1 MRCRMRVLRMWMQ
14 VAVGGVIL
22 LVVGRVVV
30 VGQLLVNM
38 LLLLLLLVL
47 LVVGMARWKH
57 LEMVLLQLGL
67 GETPTLVLTFQGSS
81 SEGWLLVFLVT

>member
-1 MRCRMRVLRMWMQ
+1 MRVLRMWMQ
-14 VAVGGVIL
+14 VAVGRVVL

-38 LLLLLLLVL
+38 LLLLLMLL
-47 LVVGMARWKH
+47 LVVGMARWEH

-67 GETPTLVLTFQGSS
+67 GETPTLVLTFEGSS

>member
-1 MRCRMRVLRMWMQ
+1 MRVLRMGMQ

-30 VGQLLVNM
+30 VGQLLVNI
-38 LLLLLLLVL
+38 LLLLMVMLL
-47 LVVGMARWKH
+47 LVVGMTRWEH

-67 GETPTLVLTFQGSS
+67 CKTPTLVLTFQGSS
-81 SEGWLLVFLVT
+81 SEGWLLVLLVT

>member
-1 MRCRMRVLRMWMQ
+1 MRVLRMWMQ
-14 VAVGGVIL
+14 VAVRGVIL

-38 LLLLLLLVL
+38 LLLLLLMLL
-47 LVVGMARWKH
+47 LVVGMTRWEH

-67 GETPTLVLTFQGSS
+67 GETPTLVLTFEGSS

>member
-1 MRCRMRVLRMWMQ
+1 MRVLRMGMQ

-38 LLLLLLLVL
+38 MLLLML
-47 LVVGMARWKH
+47 LVVGMTRWEH

-67 GETPTLVLTFQGSS
+67 CKTPTLVLTFQGSS
-81 SEGWLLVFLVT
+81 SEGWLLVLLVT

>member
-1 MRCRMRVLRMWMQ
+1 MRVLRMWMQ
-14 VAVGGVIL
+14 VAVGGVVL
-22 LVVGRVVV
+22 LVVGRMVV

-38 LLLLLLLVL
+38 LLLLLLLLLMLL
-47 LVVGMARWKH
+47 LVVGMARWEH

-67 GETPTLVLTFQGSS
+67 GETPTLVLTFEGSS

>member
-1 MRCRMRVLRMWMQ
+1 MWMQ
-14 VAVGGVIL
+14 VAVCGVIL

-38 LLLLLLLVL
+38 LLLLLLLMLL

-67 GETPTLVLTFQGSS
+67 GETPTLVLTFQGSG

>member
-1 MRCRMRVLRMWMQ
+1 MGMQ
-14 VAVGGVIL
+14 VAIGGVIL

-38 LLLLLLLVL
+38 LLLLMLL

-67 GETPTLVLTFQGSS
+67 GETPTLVLTFEGSS

>member
-1 MRCRMRVLRMWMQ
+1 VRSRMRVLRMGMQ
-14 VAVGGVIL
+14 VAVCRVIL
-22 LVVGRVVV
+22 LVVGRMVV

-38 LLLLLLLVL
+38 LLLLLML
-47 LVVGMARWKH
+47 LVVGMTRWEH

-67 GETPTLVLTFQGSS
+67 CKTPTLVLTFQGSS

>member
-1 MRCRMRVLRMWMQ
+1 MRVLRMVMQ
-14 VAVGGVIL
+14 VAACRVVL

-38 LLLLLLLVL
+38 LLLLLMLL
-47 LVVGMARWKH
+47 LVVGMTRWKH

-67 GETPTLVLTFQGSS
+67 GETPTLVLTFEGSS

>member
-1 MRCRMRVLRMWMQ
+1 MRVLRMGMQ
-14 VAVGGVIL
+14 VAIGGVVL

-38 LLLLLLLVL
+38 LLLLLML
-47 LVVGMARWKH
+47 LVVGMTRWEH

-67 GETPTLVLTFQGSS
+67 GKTPTLVLTFEGSS

>member
-1 MRCRMRVLRMWMQ
+1 MRILRMGMQ
-14 VAVGGVIL
+14 VAIGGVIL

-38 LLLLLLLVL
+38 LLLLML
-47 LVVGMARWKH
+47 LVVGMTRWEH

>member
-1 MRCRMRVLRMWMQ
+1 VRSRVRILRMWMQ
-14 VAVGGVIL
+14 VAVRRVIL

-38 LLLLLLLVL
+38 LLLLLMLL
-47 LVVGMARWKH
+47 LVVGMARWEH

-67 GETPTLVLTFQGSS
+67 GKTPTLVLTFEGSS

>member
-1 MRCRMRVLRMWMQ
+1 MRVLRMGMQ
-14 VAVGGVIL
+14 VAIGGVIL

-38 LLLLLLLVL
+38 LLLLMLL

-67 GETPTLVLTFQGSS
+67 GKTPTLVLTFEGSS

>member
-1 MRCRMRVLRMWMQ
+1 VRSRMRVLRMWMQ
-14 VAVGGVIL
+14 VAIGGIIL

-38 LLLLLLLVL
+38 LLLLLMLM

-67 GETPTLVLTFQGSS
+67 GKTPTLVLTFEGSS

>member
-1 MRCRMRVLRMWMQ
+1 MRVLRMGMQ
-14 VAVGGVIL
+14 VAVCGVIL

-38 LLLLLLLVL
+38 LLLLLMLLLVI
-47 LVVGMARWKH
+47 GMTRWKH

-67 GETPTLVLTFQGSS
+67 GKTPTLVLTFEGSS

>member
-1 MRCRMRVLRMWMQ
+1 MRVLRMWMQ
-14 VAVGGVIL
+14 MAVGRVVL

-38 LLLLLLLVL
+38 LLLLLVMI
-47 LVVGMARWKH
+47 GMARWEH

-67 GETPTLVLTFQGSS
+67 GETPTLVLTFEGSS

>member
-1 MRCRMRVLRMWMQ
+1 VRSRMRVLRMGMQ

-22 LVVGRVVV
+22 LVVGRVMV

-38 LLLLLLLVL
+38 LLLLLVMI
-47 LVVGMARWKH
+47 GMARWKY
-57 LEMVLLQLGL
+57 LEMVLLKLGL
-67 GETPTLVLTFQGSS
+67 GKTPTLVLTFEGSS

>member
-1 MRCRMRVLRMWMQ
+1 MGMQ

-22 LVVGRVVV
+22 LVVGRMVV
-30 VGQLLVNM
+30 VGHLLVNMMLLLLM
-38 LLLLLLLVL
+38 LLLLL
-47 LVVGMARWKH
+47 VVWMARWKR

-67 GETPTLVLTFQGSS
+67 GETPTLVLTFEGSS

>member
-1 MRCRMRVLRMWMQ
+1 MDAGDRRWRSTAGGRQGGGGGPLAGKH
-14 VAVGGVIL
+14 VAAAAVDAVAGG
-22 LVVGRVVV
+22 RD
-30 VGQLLVNM
+30 GQ
-38 LLLLLLLVL
+38 
-47 LVVGMARWKH
+47 WKH

>member
-1 MRCRMRVLRMWMQ
+1 MRVLRMGMQ
-14 VAVGGVIL
+14 VAISGVIL

-38 LLLLLLLVL
+38 LLLLMLLMLL

-67 GETPTLVLTFQGSS
+67 GETPTLVLTFEGSS

>member
-1 MRCRMRVLRMWMQ
+1 MRSRMRVLRMGMQ

-38 LLLLLLLVL
+38 LLLLLMLL
-47 LVVGMARWKH
+47 LVVGVARWEH

-67 GETPTLVLTFQGSS
+67 GETPTLVLTFEGSS